1 MLKASNQLMINLNKL
16 WIKRN
21 TWSVVQF
28 LLPTRTEIE
37 SHNIEF
43 GKSQIDE
50 ILCNKQEIWKEHE
63 CFHSNWKIN
72 SPTQNFQIIPFP
84 LIEKQTPL
92 NIQKIHYISLRSNKS
107 FDHVISLE
115 NRKIFQLCLHSI
127 EKLPQKKCLRKPS
140 QNFNVIKR
148 NYNVII

>member
-37 SHNIEF
+37 SYNIEF

-63 CFHSNWKIN
+63 CFDSNWKNN
-72 SPTQNFQIIPFP
+72 SPTQISKLYLFP
-84 LIEKQTPL
+84 WLKNKHLSSKTMTKYPKSSLHFSPLKQEFWPCD
-92 NIQKIHYISLRSNKS
+92 QSRKS
-107 FDHVISLE
+107 
-115 NRKIFQLCLHSI
+115 
-127 EKLPQKKCLRKPS
+127 
-140 QNFNVIKR
+140 
-148 NYNVII
+148 

>member
-37 SHNIEF
+37 SYNIEF

-63 CFHSNWKIN
+63 CFDSNWKNN

-84 LIEKQTPL
+84 LIEKQTPKVKDYD
-92 NIQKIHYISLRSNKS
+92 KISKKMNYIPLRPNKS
-107 FDHVISLE
+107 FDHVICLE
-115 NRKIFQLCLHSI
+115 NSKVFQLCLHSI
-127 EKLPQKKCLRKPS
+127 EKLPEKKCLR
-140 QNFNVIKR
+140 
-148 NYNVII
+148 

>member
-1 MLKASNQLMINLNKL
+1 MLKASNQLMINLNKW

-37 SHNIEF
+37 SYNIES

-63 CFHSNWKIN
+63 CFDSNWKN
-72 SPTQNFQIIPFP
+72 SSPTQNFQIIPFP
-84 LIEKQTPL
+84 LIEKQTPKFKDYE
-92 NIQKIHYISLRSNKS
+92 KIS
-107 FDHVISLE
+107 
-115 NRKIFQLCLHSI
+115 
-127 EKLPQKKCLRKPS
+127 KKFITFLSAQTRVLTMWS
-140 QNFNVIKR
+140 V
-148 NYNVII
+148 